1 VAELLGIMNNRLLNI
16 YLFYCSNCLN
26 SEDLRHF
33 LGGQGKEKTLKAI
46 SLPCSGKME
55 LIYLLKSFETDADG
69 VLLITCK
76 QGECRHL
83 EGNLRAKKRAES
95 VDLLLE
101 EIGLGRGCMKVIQMN
116 DEDGVKR
123 VIDEI
128 ENLSAA
134 IRE

>member
-1 VAELLGIMNNRLLNI
+1 M
-16 YLFYCSNCLN
+16 
-26 SEDLRHF
+26 
-33 LGGQGKEKTLKAI
+33 
-46 SLPCSGKME
+46 
-55 LIYLLKSFETDADG
+55 LKSFETDADG

-101 EIGLGRGCMKVIQMN
+101 EIGLGRGRMKVIQMN

-123 VIDEI
+123 VIDEV
-128 ENLSAA
+128 ENLRAA